1 MIKLFMNISG
11 IRFAASGN
19 PLNFQKSELG
29 KQRFGILEW
38 SKNLGLNAQERQ
50 MTYGARMKEEDAIIF
65 GQMAK
70 KFNIELSIHGP
81 YYVVLT
87 SEKEKV
93 GENSIKE
100 LIKTSNLARLMG
112 ARDVVFHPGF
122 GKDTSTIIKRLH
134 IIEKDKPKE
143 VKLCPETMGKISQ
156 LGTVEDVIKIC
167 ENTECVP
174 CIDFAHVYAKSL
186 GKIQTTNDFRKILE
200 EIEKRLGRDILKNL
214 HCHYYPV
221 EFTDKG
227 EKVHRAITEKNV
239 FPRFID
245 FAPLIKEFKMTPY
258 LVSES
263 HNTQDLGA
271 LEMKKILEKI

>member
-1 MIKLFMNISG
+1 MDIKD

-50 MTYGARMKEEDAIIF
+50 MTYGARIKEEDAVLF
-65 GQMAK
+65 GQLAK
-70 KFNIELSIHGP
+70 KFEVELSVHGP

-100 LIKTSNLARLMG
+100 LGKTADLAKLMG
-112 ARDVVFHPGF
+112 TKDIVFHPGF
-122 GKDTSTIIKRLH
+122 GKDTSLIIKRIH
-134 IIEKDKPKE
+134 EIEKNKPKE
-143 VKLCPETMGKISQ
+143 VNLCPETMGKISQ
-156 LGTVEDVIKIC
+156 LGSVEDVIKIC
-167 ENTECVP
+167 ENTECKP
-174 CIDFAHVYAKSL
+174 CIDFAHIHARSL
-186 GKIQTTNDFRKILE
+186 GKIKTEKDFREILE
-200 EIEKRLGRDILKNL
+200 EIEKRLGRDVIKNL
-214 HCHYYPV
+214 HCHFYPI
-221 EFTDKG
+221 EYTDKG
-227 EKVHRAITEKNV
+227 EKVHRAVTEKNV

-245 FAPLIKEFKMTPY
+245 FAPLIKEFQMTPY

>member
-1 MIKLFMNISG
+1 MDLRGIK
-11 IRFAASGN
+11 FAPAGN
-19 PLNFQKSELG
+19 PLNFLKSNLG

-38 SKNLGLNAQERQ
+38 SSKLGLNAQERQ
-50 MTYGARMKEEDAIIF
+50 MTYGARMKEEDAKLF
-65 GQMAK
+65 GRQAK
-70 KFNIELSIHGP
+70 KFGISLSIHGP

-87 SEKEKV
+87 SEKERV
-93 GENSIKE
+93 AENSIKE
-100 LIKTSNLARLMG
+100 LIKTCNLADFME
-112 ARDVVFHPGF
+112 AKDVVFHPGY
-122 GKDTSTIIKRLH
+122 GKDTSKIIKRLN
-134 IIEKDKPKE
+134 IVEKEKPKK
-143 VKLCPETMGKISQ
+143 VTICPETMGKLSQ
-156 LGTVEDVIKIC
+156 LGSVEEVIEIC
-167 ENTECVP
+167 ENTECSP

-186 GKIQTTNDFRKILE
+186 GKIKTTEDFRKILIQ
-200 EIEKRLGRDILKNL
+200 IEKRLGKKVLKNL
-214 HCHYYPV
+214 HCHFYPV

-227 EKVHRAITEKNV
+227 EKIHRAITENNV